1 MPSEN
6 IIVLTVD
13 MFSRFSKIFHH
24 NNYKQKIR
32 EIILK
37 YIEKIF
43 QNIPEI
49 IFIVSKNILEKITNY
64 QEIENRELVFFF
76 NFHNNLSQNKVK
88 YFNFFIKKFC
98 KLRL

>member
-13 MFSRFSKIFHH
+13 MFSRFSKIFNH

-43 QNIPEI
+43 HNIPEI
-49 IFIVSKNILEKITNY
+49 IFIVHKNILEKITNY
-64 QEIENRELVFFF
+64 
-76 NFHNNLSQNKVK
+76 
-88 YFNFFIKKFC
+88 
-98 KLRL
+98 